1 MDFFFENSEETF
13 SAHGHLVLGAFDFG
27 VVLVAELALN
37 HFDLVLLVIKFN
49 K

>member
-1 MDFFFENSEETF
+1 MDFFFENGKETF
-13 SAHGHLVLGAFDFG
+13 STYWHLVLGAFDFSI
-27 VVLVAELALN
+27 VFIAELALN